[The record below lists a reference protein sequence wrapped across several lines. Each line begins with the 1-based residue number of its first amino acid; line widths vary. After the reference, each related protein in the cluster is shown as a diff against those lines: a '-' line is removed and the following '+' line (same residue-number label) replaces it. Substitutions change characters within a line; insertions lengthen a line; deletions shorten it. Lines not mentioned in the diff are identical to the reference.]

1 MQSSRSQRPSDR
13 LQADAGIEPLAAAHI
28 PDLVRL
34 HELCYPTQF
43 ATRLGGDVLG
53 IVYRAYCED
62 PNAVGL
68 VAIVHGHVVA
78 MVCGVI
84 GGGFKGRMVRRHGP
98 ALAWQ
103 LARRLLRDPR
113 TLPEIVRRLAAGW
126 RPDRSGMS
134 DVHPRR
140 FVWRSQMVHP
150 EWRGRGT
157 IFPLIDAMIEA
168 LRQRGVEEIYST
180 PDEDNQAANW
190 VHRVLKFEK
199 CGTQVASHGKRQ
211 SVFVLKLAGEQRS

>member
-1 MQSSRSQRPSDR
+1 MQSSESQRPSDR
-13 LQADAGIEPLAAAHI
+13 SRAAAGIEPMAPAHI
-28 PDLVRL
+28 PGLVRL

-43 ATRLGGDVLG
+43 ATRLGDDVLA

-68 VAIVHGHVVA
+68 VSIVDGHVVA

-84 GGGFKGRMVRRHGP
+84 GGGFKGRMARRYGP

-103 LARRLLRDPR
+103 LTRRLLRDPR
-113 TLPEIVRRLAAGW
+113 PLSEIARRLAAAW
-126 RPDRSGMS
+126 RPDRRGMS
-134 DVHPRR
+134 GAHPRR

-150 EWRGRGT
+150 EWRGRGA
-157 IFPLIDAMIEA
+157 IFPLIVAMVEA

-190 VHRVLKFEK
+190 VHRVLKFER
-199 CGTQVASHGKRQ
+199 CGTHVASHGKRQ
-211 SVFVLKLAGEQRS
+211 SVFVLKLAGEQHS